1 MSNLNQLL
9 LNFNH
14 KQNFNYNDFYV
25 SKSNFYAF
33 KLIDSWPK
41 WEKKIL
47 NIYGETGCGKSHLSQ
62 IFISKHK
69 AKLFRENQLD
79 DDLLL
84 KLKLYENLILDE
96 FENRTDE
103 NLLYSLFN
111 LVEQDNKFLIINS
124 KKPIIQKDFLLKD
137 LKSRVKNCLLA
148 EIKIPDDELI
158 FALLLKKFSDKQIS
172 IDKKIIDYI
181 VKRIDRSYRK
191 ISEFIYKLDELTLKK
206 KKPVNIKTIKNLLAG
221 KIE

>member
-9 LNFNH
+9 LNFNQ

-25 SKSNFYAF
+25 SESNFYAF
-33 KLIDSWPK
+33 KLIDTWPK

-69 AKLFRENQLD
+69 AKLFKENQLNN
-79 DDLLL
+79 DLLL

-103 NLLYSLFN
+103 KLLYSLFN

-124 KKPIIQKDFLLKD
+124 KKPITENEFLLND
-137 LKSRVKNCLLA
+137 LKSRVKNCLFA

-158 FALLLKKFSDKQIS
+158 FALILKNFSDKQIS

-181 VKRIDRSYRK
+181 VKRIDRSYSK
-191 ISEFIYKLDELTLKK
+191 IKEFIYKVDEMSLKQ
-206 KKPVNIKTIKNLLAG
+206 KKPINLKTIKELL
-221 KIE
+221 

>member
-148 EIKIPDDELI
+148 EIKMPDDELI
-158 FALLLKKFSDKQIS
+158 FALLLKNFSDKQIS

-181 VKRIDRSYRK
+181 VKRIDRSYRN

-206 KKPVNIKTIKNLLAG
+206 KKTSKHKNY
-221 KIE
+221 KKFVSR

>member
-9 LNFNH
+9 LNFNQ

-25 SKSNFYAF
+25 SESNFYAF
-33 KLIDSWPK
+33 KLIDTWPK

-69 AKLFRENQLD
+69 AKLFKENQLNN
-79 DDLLL
+79 DLLL

-103 NLLYSLFN
+103 KLLYSLFN

-124 KKPIIQKDFLLKD
+124 KKPIIDKNFLLND
-137 LKSRVKNCLLA
+137 LKSRVNNCLLA
-148 EIKIPDDELI
+148 EIKVPDDELI
-158 FALLLKKFSDKQIS
+158 FALILKNFSDKQIS

-206 KKPVNIKTIKNLLAG
+206 KKPINLKTINNLLAG

>member
-9 LNFNH
+9 LNFNQ

-25 SKSNFYAF
+25 SESNFYAF
-33 KLIDSWPK
+33 KLIDTWPK

-69 AKLFRENQLD
+69 AKLFKENQLNN
-79 DDLLL
+79 DLLL

-103 NLLYSLFN
+103 KLLYSLFN

-124 KKPIIQKDFLLKD
+124 KKPIIDKNFLLND
-137 LKSRVKNCLLA
+137 LKSRVNNCLLA
-148 EIKIPDDELI
+148 EIKVPDDELI
-158 FALLLKKFSDKQIS
+158 FALILKNFSDKQIS

-206 KKPVNIKTIKNLLAG
+206 KKTNKFKNY
-221 KIE
+221 K